1 MAISK
6 TEQVRVSKFLS
17 LVLRHQPDAA
27 GVTLDEA
34 GWCAV
39 DALLQGCT
47 SHCYEISRDDL
58 ARVVEQ
64 NDKKRFQFSEDGAR
78 IRAVQGHSL
87 DVDLDYQAQTPP
99 EVLYHGTATRF
110 LDSIKQQG
118 LLKMS
123 RQFVHLSATH
133 ETALKVGERHGK
145 PVVLG
150 VRAGEMHR
158 SGTPFYR
165 AANGV
170 WLVDAVPP
178 VYLRFPETTR

>member
-1 MAISK
+1 MALSK

-17 LVLRHQPDAA
+17 LVLRHEPDAA

-34 GWCAV
+34 GWCGV
-39 DALLQGCT
+39 DALLQGCS
-47 SHCYEISRDDL
+47 SHGYEVSRDDL
-58 ARVVEQ
+58 ASVVEQ
-64 NDKKRFQFSEDGAR
+64 NDKKRFQFSEDGGS
-78 IRAVQGHSL
+78 IRAVQGHSI
-87 DVDLDYQAQTPP
+87 DVDLDYQPQNPP

-110 LDSIKQQG
+110 LNPIRQQG

-123 RQFVHLSATH
+123 RQFVHLSATR
-133 ETALKVGERHGK
+133 ETAQKVGERHGK
-145 PVVLG
+145 PIILE

-165 AANGV
+165 SANGV

-178 VYLRFPETTR
+178 TFLRFP